1 MVRHF
6 RGSAGISVS
15 PPPLPDQSLGERGG
29 GGGGAGGAEGVSG
42 GGGGWW
48 GEREKHKRQSKMR
61 RERVQTQ
68 RERAG
73 PC

>member
-29 GGGGAGGAEGVSG
+29 GGGGGAGGVSG
-42 GGGGWW
+42 GGEEGWGG
-48 GEREKHKRQSKMR
+48 GRKGK
-61 RERVQTQ
+61 T
-68 RERAG
+68 
-73 PC
+73 

>member
-42 GGGGWW
+42 GGGG
-48 GEREKHKRQSKMR
+48 GEKGKNIRGS
-61 RERVQTQ
+61 Q
-68 RERAG
+68 R
-73 PC
+73 